1 MRSKNIPQGYKQ
13 TELGIIPEDWEVK
26 SFSQIFDMYPNNTY
40 PRDCMNDSC
49 GVVRNIHYGDV
60 LIKYPTIVDA
70 EKCAIPYLNEGV
82 KIKLQKLVQSGD
94 IIIADTAEDETVG
107 KCVEIK
113 NVGDNKIVA
122 GLHTF
127 FCRPTAPFAAGWLGY
142 YINSTNYHN
151 QLIPYI
157 TGIKVS
163 SISRTSIQETKL
175 LVPPIA
181 EQRAIAEALSDV
193 DGLIAALDKQIAKK
207 RLLKQGAMQQLLT
220 GKKRLPGFTDKWVNV
235 QIKQLG
241 KWSKGQPFSKDK
253 INRDGKN
260 PCIHYGELFSYGEVI
275 ETIKSNTDIKPYVK
289 SSGKD
294 VLFPASDVT
303 PIGLGRCSA
312 LNVKNVLL
320 GGDIIILE
328 LTKDCPA
335 YISYVVNLNKQQI
348 IDRVTGTTVKHINS
362 NLLGEI
368 KINISTDIK
377 EQQAIATI
385 LSDMDKEIADLEAQ
399 RDKYRLLKSGMMQK
413 LLTGQIRL
421 VKQQAK
427 IVPLGVEVPVV
438 REIPVATHIIAGH
451 IVNRSHKS
459 RGWGRTKLQKSL
471 HLIGYCMQLNLGTE
485 YIRNTAGPDDQQLM
499 NYIDQKFR
507 QYRHVN
513 KVCEKL
519 PDGKTHYSYTPTPM
533 IQDVEM
539 AYEKYPKELREQIDA
554 LIDKLN
560 TMDLAGAEILS
571 TLYAVWN
578 NRIIKQEH
586 ITEDLLIADFY
597 AWSTHKADFEEAR
610 VRKAL
615 NYMRDNNIIPVGWGK
630 YIDKRKA

>member
-1 MRSKNIPQGYKQ
+1 MNIPQGYKQ

-40 PRDCMNDSC
+40 PRDCMNDSR

-70 EKCAIPYLNEGV
+70 EKCAIPYLNEDV

-193 DGLIAALDKQIAKK
+193 DGLIAALDKKIAKK
-207 RLLKQGAMQQLLT
+207 RLLKQGAMCKLLSLSGR
-220 GKKRLPGFTDKWVNV
+220 GKKWFNARLGSVVSIRKGSMLTSDRFVAGNILVIAGGKIPAGYHNVANRPANTITISASGASAGYVALYNKPIFATDCST
-235 QIKQLG
+235 IE
-241 KWSKGQPFSKDK
+241 
-253 INRDGKN
+253 
-260 PCIHYGELFSYGEVI
+260 PCSTYDIHYIYHLLKYYQSEIFAMQTGGAQPHVHPSDLNELQILYAKDI
-275 ETIKSNTDIKPYVK
+275 E
-289 SSGKD
+289 
-294 VLFPASDVT
+294 
-303 PIGLGRCSA
+303 
-312 LNVKNVLL
+312 
-320 GGDIIILE
+320 
-328 LTKDCPA
+328 
-335 YISYVVNLNKQQI
+335 
-348 IDRVTGTTVKHINS
+348 
-362 NLLGEI
+362 
-368 KINISTDIK
+368 

-385 LSDMDKEIADLEAQ
+385 LSDMDKEIANLEAK
-399 RDKYRLLKSGMMQK
+399 RDKYRLIKSGMMQK

-427 IVPLGVEVPVV
+427 IIPLGVEVPAV
-438 REIPVATHIIAGH
+438 REIPIDAHIIAGH
-451 IVNRSHKS
+451 IVNRSYQS

-471 HLIGYCMQLNLGTE
+471 HLIGYCMQLNLGNE

-560 TMDLAGAEILS
+560 TLDLAGAEILS

-578 NRIIKQEH
+578 NRIIKQEQ
-586 ITEDLLIADFY
+586 ITDDLLIADFY
-597 AWSTHKADFEEAR
+597 AWSKHKADFEEAR
-610 VRKAL
+610 VRKSL

-630 YIDKRKA
+630 YIDKR

>member
-1 MRSKNIPQGYKQ
+1 
-13 TELGIIPEDWEVK
+13 LGIIPEDWEVK
-26 SFSQIFDMYPNNTY
+26 SFSQIFDMHPNNTY
-40 PRDCMNDSC
+40 PRDCMNDSR

-113 NVGDNKIVA
+113 NVGNNKIVA

-127 FCRPTAPFAAGWLGY
+127 FCRPTVPFATGWLGY

-163 SISRTSIQETKL
+163 SISRTAIQETKL

-181 EQRAIAEALSDV
+181 EQRVIAEALSDV
-193 DGLIAALDKQIAKK
+193 DGLIAALDKKIAKK
-207 RLLKQGAMQQLLT
+207 RLLKQGAMCKLLSLSGR
-220 GKKRLPGFTDKWVNV
+220 GKKWFNTKLGNVVNIRKGSMLTSDKFVAGNIPVIAGGKIPAGYHNVANRPANTITISASGASAGYVALYNKPIFATDCST
-235 QIKQLG
+235 IE
-241 KWSKGQPFSKDK
+241 
-253 INRDGKN
+253 
-260 PCIHYGELFSYGEVI
+260 PCSTYDIHYIYHLLKYYQSEIFAMQTGGAQPHVHPSDLNELQILYAKDI
-275 ETIKSNTDIKPYVK
+275 E
-289 SSGKD
+289 
-294 VLFPASDVT
+294 
-303 PIGLGRCSA
+303 
-312 LNVKNVLL
+312 
-320 GGDIIILE
+320 
-328 LTKDCPA
+328 
-335 YISYVVNLNKQQI
+335 
-348 IDRVTGTTVKHINS
+348 
-362 NLLGEI
+362 
-368 KINISTDIK
+368 
-377 EQQAIATI
+377 EQRAIATI

-421 VKQQAK
+421 VKQQPK
-427 IVPLGVEVPVV
+427 IVPLTAQVNNV
-438 REIPVATHIIAGH
+438 RSIPVDTHIIAGH
-451 IVNRSHKS
+451 IVNRSHQS

-471 HLIGYCMQLNLGTE
+471 HLIGYCMQLNLGNE
-485 YIRNTAGPDDQQLM
+485 YIRNTAGPDDQQFM
-499 NYIDQKFR
+499 NHIDQKFR

-519 PDGKTHYSYTPTPM
+519 PDGRTHYSYTPTPM

-560 TMDLAGAEILS
+560 TMDLAGAEAVS

-578 NRIIKQEH
+578 NRIIKQEQ
-586 ITEDLLIADFY
+586 ITDNLLIADFY
-597 AWSTHKADFEEAR
+597 AWSKHKADFEEAR

-630 YIDKRKA
+630 YIDKR

>member
-1 MRSKNIPQGYKQ
+1 MNIPQGYKQ
-13 TELGIIPEDWEVK
+13 TELGLIPADWDIQSVGKHCTVKARIGWQGLRSDEYLPSGEYGLITSTDIVDGAIDWKTCCFVSKTRYTQDPNIIVQEDDTLISKDGTIGKVGIVQNIPFPSTLNSGVFVIRPKLDNVYKRYLAFAFK
-26 SFSQIFDMYPNNTY
+26 SIYFQDFINRLTAGS
-40 PRDCMNDSC
+40 
-49 GVVRNIHYGDV
+49 
-60 LIKYPTIVDA
+60 TIVHLYQKD
-70 EKCAIPYLNEGV
+70 IV
-82 KIKLQKLVQSGD
+82 KFS
-94 IIIADTAEDETVG
+94 
-107 KCVEIK
+107 
-113 NVGDNKIVA
+113 
-122 GLHTF
+122 F
-127 FCRPTAPFAAGWLGY
+127 P
-142 YINSTNYHN
+142 
-151 QLIPYI
+151 
-157 TGIKVS
+157 
-163 SISRTSIQETKL
+163 
-175 LVPPIA
+175 VPPIA

-193 DGLIAALDKQIAKK
+193 DGLIAALDKKIAKK

-220 GKKRLPGFTDKWVNV
+220 GKKRLPGFTDEWVNV
-235 QIKQLG
+235 QIKELG

-260 PCIHYGELFSYGEVI
+260 LCIHYGELFSYGEVI

-368 KINISTDIK
+368 KINISTDIE

-385 LSDMDKEIADLEAQ
+385 LSEMDKEIANLEAQ

-427 IVPLGVEVPVV
+427 IVPLGVDVPAV
-438 REIPVATHIIAGH
+438 REIPVTTHIIAGH
-451 IVNRSHKS
+451 IVNRSHQS

-471 HLIGYCMQLNLGTE
+471 HLIGYCMQLNLGNE

-513 KVCEKL
+513 KVSEKL

-539 AYEKYPKELREQIDA
+539 AYEKYPKELREQVDA

-578 NRIIKQEH
+578 NRIIKQDQ
-586 ITEDLLIADFY
+586 ITDDLLIADFY

-630 YIDKRKA
+630 YIDQRKA

>member
-1 MRSKNIPQGYKQ
+1 MTIPQGYKQ
-13 TELGIIPEDWEVK
+13 TEFGTIPLDWELCAFKDVLATFSSGATPYRGIPEYYNGDVRWISSGELNYNHIYDTLEHI
-26 SFSQIFDMYPNNTY
+26 SQQA
-40 PRDCMNDSC
+40 
-49 GVVRNIHYGDV
+49 VRNTNLRIHKPG
-60 LIKYPTIVDA
+60 
-70 EKCAIPYLNEGV
+70 
-82 KIKLQKLVQSGD
+82 
-94 IIIADTAEDETVG
+94 
-107 KCVEIK
+107 
-113 NVGDNKIVA
+113 
-122 GLHTF
+122 TF
-127 FCRPTAPFAAGWLGY
+127 LMA
-142 YINSTNYHN
+142 
-151 QLIPYI
+151 I
-157 TGIKVS
+157 TGLEAEGTRGRCAFVGAPSATNQSCLAINGTDKMCTEYLFWFY
-163 SISRTSIQETKL
+163 RMWGQYLAFKYCQGTKQQSYTADIVKKL
-175 LVPPIA
+175 PIYGPKDIA

-193 DGLIAALDKQIAKK
+193 DGLIAALDKKIAKK

-220 GKKRLPGFTDKWVNV
+220 GKKRLPGFTDEWVE
-235 QIKQLG
+235 K
-241 KWSKGQPFSKDK
+241 K
-253 INRDGKN
+253 
-260 PCIHYGELFSYGEVI
+260 
-275 ETIKSNTDIKPYVK
+275 
-289 SSGKD
+289 
-294 VLFPASDVT
+294 
-303 PIGLGRCSA
+303 
-312 LNVKNVLL
+312 
-320 GGDIIILE
+320 
-328 LTKDCPA
+328 
-335 YISYVVNLNKQQI
+335 
-348 IDRVTGTTVKHINS
+348 
-362 NLLGEI
+362 LGEI
-368 KINISTDIK
+368 CSIIMGQSPSSEYYNTQNRGLPLIQGNADLENRQQVVRFYTSQITKECEKGDVIFSVRAPVGAVGKATHKSCLGRGVCAIKTDNDFLYHYLVYIENDWSSFSKGSTFDSINSDELYQLSLVLPQTKK

-427 IVPLGVEVPVV
+427 IVPLGVDVPAV
-438 REIPVATHIIAGH
+438 REIPVAAHIIAGH
-451 IVNRSHKS
+451 IVNRSYQS

-471 HLIGYCMQLNLGTE
+471 HLIGYCTQLNLGNE

-539 AYEKYPKELREQIDA
+539 AYEKYPKELREQVDA

-578 NRIIKQEH
+578 NRIIKQKQ
-586 ITEDLLIADFY
+586 ITDDLLIADFY
-597 AWSTHKADFEEAR
+597 AWSTHKADFEETR

-630 YIDKRKA
+630 YIDKR

>member
-1 MRSKNIPQGYKQ
+1 MTIDNNIPQGYKQ
-13 TELGIIPEDWEVK
+13 TELGLLPADWDIQSVGRHCSVKARIGWQGLRSDEYLTSGEYGLITSTDIVDGMVDWRTCCFVSKARYSQDPNIIVQE
-26 SFSQIFDMYPNNTY
+26 
-40 PRDCMNDSC
+40 NDTLISKD
-49 GVVRNIHYGDV
+49 GTIGKVGIVQNIPFPSTLNSGVFVVRPKLDNVYK
-60 LIKYPTIVDA
+60 KYLAFAFKSIYFQDFINRLTAGSTIVHL
-70 EKCAIPYLNEGV
+70 Y
-82 KIKLQKLVQSGD
+82 QKDIVQ
-94 IIIADTAEDETVG
+94 
-107 KCVEIK
+107 
-113 NVGDNKIVA
+113 
-122 GLHTF
+122 F
-127 FCRPTAPFAAGWLGY
+127 MFP
-142 YINSTNYHN
+142 
-151 QLIPYI
+151 
-157 TGIKVS
+157 
-163 SISRTSIQETKL
+163 
-175 LVPPIA
+175 VPPIA

-193 DGLIAALDKQIAKK
+193 DGLIAALDKKIAKK

-220 GKKRLPGFTDKWVNV
+220 GKKRLPSFTDEWKYVALEHLLEYEQPTKYLV
-235 QIKQLG
+235 QSTDYIESGTPVLTAGKTFILG
-241 KWSKGQPFSKDK
+241 YTAETKGIYTNLPVIIFDDFTTDSKYVTMPFKA
-253 INRDGKN
+253 
-260 PCIHYGELFSYGEVI
+260 
-275 ETIKSNTDIKPYVK
+275 K
-289 SSGKD
+289 SSAMKMLQLKD
-294 VLFPASDVT
+294 RRYNLRLVYELMQLIQFPLYDHQRYWISEYSKLQVYIPSDF
-303 PIGLGRCSA
+303 
-312 LNVKNVLL
+312 
-320 GGDIIILE
+320 
-328 LTKDCPA
+328 
-335 YISYVVNLNKQQI
+335 
-348 IDRVTGTTVKHINS
+348 
-362 NLLGEI
+362 
-368 KINISTDIK
+368 K

-427 IVPLGVEVPVV
+427 IIPLGVEVPAV
-438 REIPVATHIIAGH
+438 REIPIDAHIIAGH
-451 IVNRSHKS
+451 IVNRSHQS

-471 HLIGYCMQLNLGTE
+471 HLIGYCTQLNLGNE

-519 PDGKTHYSYTPTPM
+519 PDGRTHYSYTPTTM

-578 NRIIKQEH
+578 NRIIKQKQ
-586 ITEDLLIADFY
+586 ITDDLLIADFY
-597 AWSTHKADFEEAR
+597 AWSTHKADFEETR

-630 YIDKRKA
+630 YIDKR

>member
-1 MRSKNIPQGYKQ
+1 MNMPQGYKQ
-13 TELGIIPEDWEVK
+13 TELGIIPEDWDVK

-113 NVGDNKIVA
+113 NVGNNKIVA

-127 FCRPTAPFAAGWLGY
+127 FCRPTSLFAAGWLGY

-163 SISRTSIQETKL
+163 SISRTAIQETKL

-181 EQRAIAEALSDV
+181 EQGVIAEALSDV
-193 DGLIAALDKQIAKK
+193 DGLIAALDKKIAKK
-207 RLLKQGAMQQLLT
+207 RLLKQGAMCKLLSLSGR
-220 GKKRLPGFTDKWVNV
+220 GKKWFNTKLGNVVNIRKGSMLTSDKFVAGNIPVIAGGKIPAGYHNVANRPANTITISASGASAGYVALYNKPIFATDCST
-235 QIKQLG
+235 IE
-241 KWSKGQPFSKDK
+241 
-253 INRDGKN
+253 
-260 PCIHYGELFSYGEVI
+260 PCSTYDIHYIYHLLKYYQSEIFAMQTGGAQPHVHPSDLNELQILYAKDI
-275 ETIKSNTDIKPYVK
+275 E
-289 SSGKD
+289 
-294 VLFPASDVT
+294 
-303 PIGLGRCSA
+303 
-312 LNVKNVLL
+312 
-320 GGDIIILE
+320 
-328 LTKDCPA
+328 
-335 YISYVVNLNKQQI
+335 
-348 IDRVTGTTVKHINS
+348 
-362 NLLGEI
+362 
-368 KINISTDIK
+368 
-377 EQQAIATI
+377 EQRAIATI

-421 VKQQAK
+421 VKQQPK
-427 IVPLGVEVPVV
+427 IVPLTAQVNNV
-438 REIPVATHIIAGH
+438 RSIPVDTHIIAGH
-451 IVNRSHKS
+451 IVNRSYQS

-471 HLIGYCMQLNLGTE
+471 HLIGYCMQLNLGNE

-499 NYIDQKFR
+499 NHIDQKFK

-513 KVCEKL
+513 KVSEKL
-519 PDGKTHYSYTPTPM
+519 PDGRTHYSYTPTPL
-533 IQDVEM
+533 IQEVEM
-539 AYEKYPKELREQIDA
+539 AYERYPEKLRQQIDL

-560 TMDLAGAEILS
+560 TMDLAGAEAVS

-578 NRIIKQEH
+578 NRIIKGEQ
-586 ITEDLLIADFY
+586 ITDDLLVADFY
-597 AWSTHKADFEEAR
+597 AWSAHKADFEELR
-610 VRKAL
+610 VRNAL
-615 NYMRDNNIIPVGWGK
+615 NYMRKEGIIPTGWGK
-630 YIDKRKA
+630 YIDKR